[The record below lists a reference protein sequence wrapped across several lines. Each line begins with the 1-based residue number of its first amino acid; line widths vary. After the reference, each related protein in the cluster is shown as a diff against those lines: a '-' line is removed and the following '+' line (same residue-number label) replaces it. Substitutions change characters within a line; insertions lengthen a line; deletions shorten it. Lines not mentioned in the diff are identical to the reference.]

1 MKKYGRNSV
10 EINITITGAVI
21 IRIFN
26 HIRKNVGSNSNDVR
40 ISLEIHIEKS
50 ILKWAIFQL
59 S

>member
-10 EINITITGAVI
+10 EINITITEAVI

-26 HIRKNVGSNSNDVR
+26 HVRKNVGSHSNDVR

-50 ILKWAIFQL
+50 ILKWQIFQL